1 MMNRNGVHCQTS
13 VMMSESRASQTFPK
27 KSSGRS
33 IMPTRMRRSL
43 TTRPSLKA
51 SFQMK
56 DTADGM
62 NSIGKR
68 KRMRQLLIQGS
79 R

>member
-13 VMMSESRASQTFPK
+13 VTMSESRASQTAQEIERP
-27 KSSGRS
+27 S
-33 IMPTRMRRSL
+33 IRPMRIRRSL

-56 DTADGM
+56 DTAEGM
-62 NSIGKR
+62 NSIGSR